1 MQKRLASIISL
12 CALLMAFLVLTI
24 YVTAQK
30 EIFFEKQSVKADAS
44 EYTISKSA
52 HAQPDMVYAIVIMPK
67 SYRSLLKQFSNH
79 RLARKIQIIP
89 ANMVWDDGSMVVQPK
104 ASLKKGSQEKPT
116 KSVRPS
122 SIINKSQKQP
132 AGEKN
137 TALDSALMALFLA
150 RVSEKRI
157 TN

>member
-1 MQKRLASIISL
+1 MSDIFEARWQSICSGL
-12 CALLMAFLVLTI
+12 KATI
-24 YVTAQK
+24 
-30 EIFFEKQSVKADAS
+30 
-44 EYTISKSA
+44 
-52 HAQPDMVYAIVIMPK
+52 P
-67 SYRSLLKQFSNH
+67 NH

-89 ANMVWDDGSMVVQPK
+89 ANMVWDDGNMVVQPK

-116 KSVRPS
+116 KSVTPS

-137 TALDSALMALFLA
+137 TAFDSALMALFLA
-150 RVSEKRI
+150 SVSEKRI